1 MSITFVSNI
10 HEHKNLF
17 NFYLKYRMTNSDFFS
32 YIKESVK
39 LAEDGPYN
47 IPANVSRN
55 HIDSFK

>member
-1 MSITFVSNI
+1 
-10 HEHKNLF
+10 
-17 NFYLKYRMTNSDFFS
+17 MTNSDFFS